1 MNILKIKIWFYINKY
16 KRITVVCHLVL
27 VHEAVSSVI
36 LYPFWSSPGEVLD
49 ISLGGE
55 VRRGSSYRDPVK
67 TNIASS
73 YPVEDRIPIFD
84 TLFKTFN

>member
-1 MNILKIKIWFYINKY
+1 M
-16 KRITVVCHLVL
+16 CHLVL

-36 LYPFWSSPGEVLD
+36 LYPFWSSPGGVFD

-55 VRRGSSYRDPVK
+55 VRRGPSYRDPVK

-84 TLFKTFN
+84 TLFKTKIDKSIP

>member
-1 MNILKIKIWFYINKY
+1 MY
-16 KRITVVCHLVL
+16 VV
-27 VHEAVSSVI
+27 
-36 LYPFWSSPGEVLD
+36 PGGGVLD

-55 VRRGSSYRDPVK
+55 VRRGPSYRDPVK

-84 TLFKTFN
+84 TLFKTFILFKTKLDRSIP